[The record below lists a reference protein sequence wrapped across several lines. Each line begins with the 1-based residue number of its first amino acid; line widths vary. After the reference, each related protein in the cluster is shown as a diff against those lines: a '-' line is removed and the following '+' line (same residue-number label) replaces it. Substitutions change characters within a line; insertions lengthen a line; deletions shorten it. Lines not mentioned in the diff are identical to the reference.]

1 MDKIKISDKFDQSNK
16 ALEDLRVSIENSKS
30 KADQDAIELLAIMEL
45 NIDLIKEKLS
55 GTNNYKK
62 RERALSW
69 FSGNTAYNARELGKD
84 PRISNYLNKHGI
96 FDEST
101 FTVIDSVLHFIV
113 AILIFSVALM
123 FKLSLFTAFIA
134 FIAVYVTTMVFFP
147 LFERVDF
154 YRTTKK

>member
-30 KADQDAIELLAIMEL
+30 KADQDAIELMAIME
-45 NIDLIKEKLS
+45 NSIDIIKQKFS
-55 GTNNYKK
+55 GNNNYKK
-62 RERALSW
+62 RDRVLSW
-69 FSGNTAYNARELGKD
+69 LSSNTAYNARELGKD

-96 FDEST
+96 FDEFT
-101 FTVIDSVLHFIV
+101 FNVIDSVLHFIV

-154 YRTTKK
+154 YRISKK